1 MERIA
6 RASLRNRSF
15 VALVC
20 VVAAILGGISIASM
34 RQELIPQVELPAV
47 SIIAVSP
54 GATAEQ
60 MNERVAVPVERQMA
74 TLPDVKET
82 TANSS
87 SSYSM
92 ITVELD
98 YGTEIS
104 RATSKIEQAI
114 SRVEDSF
121 PEGTTTQVASGGTS
135 DIPLAMIGATSSGDP
150 LQMAENVRSAV
161 LPQLEK
167 IEGVASAQ
175 LIGAPEQQVSIS
187 LDMEK
192 AAAAGVTPTALQDAL
207 DANGLAIP
215 VGTVAGDGHTLDVTV
230 GQKIDS
236 LDALREI
243 PVLTE
248 DPIVQ
253 DPLAEDPFAEEPFAG
268 DPLAED
274 PFGDDS
280 VAGVQDSVPLGQV
293 ATVELV
299 GKEAALTARINGEAA
314 VAIIIFPTA
323 NANIVDTSRA
333 VNETLDELSAMV
345 GGDSDF
351 TMIFDQA
358 PFITTSIS
366 ALAEEGGMGLV
377 MAVVVI
383 LLFLVSLRSTLVTA
397 ISIPLSLLL
406 AFIGMF
412 AAGYSL
418 NMLTLSALTIT
429 IGRVVDDSIVVI
441 ENIKRHLEYG
451 EPKRRAILTAVG
463 EVASAI
469 TASTIV
475 TCLVFVPIGMVSG
488 MVGELFK
495 PFAFTVVLAM
505 AASLLVAL
513 TIVPVL
519 AYWFLRPSK
528 AARSVE
534 ESVRAVHTVDD
545 VLSERPAREA
555 IARAR
560 ALIEQQREAAEAK
573 EDRSWLRRAYRPAL
587 RGSQKH
593 PVITLV
599 AAVAILAAS
608 GALYPM
614 LKVNLLGDT
623 GQNMVQLS
631 QEAPAGTDM
640 PGLVERA
647 AVAEEALMGVAGV
660 ETVATTIGGAG
671 MGQSASSISYVVTTA
686 EGADQEA
693 LGKKLEEVLAE
704 KSSGDRVA
712 LADMTAMASSTMDI
726 NIVANT
732 EETLQQANAVLLE
745 ALQGVEGSKEVTS
758 NLVAEQPSVK
768 VTVNRAAA
776 ATLGLSEND
785 VVGLISSQLVTPS
798 IGQITLNNIDTDIY
812 IALADPVTSLADL
825 QNMQIL
831 GMPIS
836 QLATVEEVDV
846 VPSVVTINGQK
857 TATISVVPENSD
869 ELGAVKDAVARVV
882 DNTELPEGAITTQA
896 GAAAQIDDVFGQL
909 GLALAGAILLI
920 YVVLVWIF
928 KSLSQPLVLLVS
940 IPFAAIGAFLALFLT
955 GTPLGISALVG
966 LLMLTGV
973 VVTNAIV
980 LIDLI
985 NQYRRNGMDMDEAI
999 DMGSQRRLRPIV
1011 MTAVATIAA
1020 LIPMALGIT
1029 GHAGFISQ
1037 PLAVTVIG
1045 GLLSSTALTLILLPV
1060 LYRLTQKRS
1069 VRAAE
1074 GEDWDEAIHAII
1086 AGEQEAPVDADVA
1099 AGGTEESAARAPSS
1113 VAGGADR
1120 PVRGRGRAQRSA
1132 SRRSRFFGRRR

>member
-20 VVAAILGGISIASM
+20 IVAAILGGISIGSM

-47 SIIAVSP
+47 SVIAVSP

-60 MNERVAVPVERQMA
+60 MNERVAVPIEREMA
-74 TLPDVKET
+74 TLPEVKET
-82 TANSS
+82 TTNSS
-87 SSYSM
+87 SSYAM

-98 YGTEIS
+98 YGTELS
-104 RATSKIEQAI
+104 RATSKIEQSI
-114 SRVEDSF
+114 SSVESTF
-121 PEGTTTQVASGGTS
+121 PEDTTTQVASGGSS
-135 DIPLAMIGATSSGDP
+135 DIPLMMLGVTSSGDP
-150 LQMAENVRSAV
+150 LETAENVRSSV

-167 IEGVASAQ
+167 IDGVASAQ

-187 LDMEK
+187 LNMEQ
-192 AAAAGVTPTALQDAL
+192 AAALGVSPTALQDAL
-207 DANGLAIP
+207 DANGLSVP
-215 VGTVAGDGHTLDVTV
+215 VGTVAGDGRTLDVTV

-236 LDALREI
+236 LDALRAI
-243 PVLTE
+243 PILTE
-248 DPIVQ
+248 DPATGEQ
-253 DPLAEDPFAEEPFAG
+253 G
-268 DPLAED
+268 
-274 PFGDDS
+274 
-280 VAGVQDSVPLGQV
+280 SVPLGDI
-293 ATVELV
+293 ATVDLQ
-299 GKEAALTARINGEAA
+299 GKDAELTARIDGESA

-323 NANIVDTSRA
+323 NANIVDTSQA
-333 VNETLDELSAMV
+333 VNDTLGDLKGLV
-345 GGDSDF
+345 GGDSNF
-351 TMIFDQA
+351 TVIFDQA
-358 PFITTSIS
+358 PFITTSIT
-366 ALAEEGGMGLV
+366 ALAEEGGMGLI
-377 MAVVVI
+377 MAVAVI
-383 LLFLVSLRSTLVTA
+383 LLFLVSMRSTLVTA

-406 AFIGMF
+406 AFIGMYM
-412 AAGYSL
+412 AGYSL

-475 TCLVFVPIGMVSG
+475 TCLVFLPIGMVSG

-505 AASLLVAL
+505 AASLVVAL
-513 TIVPVL
+513 TIIPVL

-528 AARSVE
+528 TARKVE
-534 ESVRAVHTVDD
+534 DAVQAVRAVGDTLD
-545 VLSERPAREA
+545 ERPARDT
-555 IARAR
+555 IAKAR
-560 ALIEQQREAAEAK
+560 KLIEEQREAAEAK
-573 EDRSWLRRAYRPAL
+573 EERSWLRRAYRPVL

-608 GALYPM
+608 GALYPL

-640 PGLVERA
+640 AGLVERA
-647 AVAEEALMGVAGV
+647 AVAEEALGDVAGV

-671 MGQSASSISYVVTTA
+671 IGQSASSISYVVTTA

-693 LGKKLEEVLAE
+693 LSEKLESVLAE
-704 KSSGDRVA
+704 NSSGDQTA
-712 LADMTAMASSTMDI
+712 LADMAALSSNNIDI
-726 NIVANT
+726 NIVANN
-732 EETLQQANAVLLE
+732 EETLQQANDVLLDR
-745 ALQGVEGSKEVTS
+745 LQGVEGSKSVTS
-758 NLVAEQPSVK
+758 NLTLEQPSVK
-768 VTVNRAAA
+768 ITVNREAA

-785 VVGLISSQLVTPS
+785 VVGMIASQMVAPS
-798 IGQITLNNIDTDIY
+798 IGQITINNIDTEIY
-812 IALADPVTSLADL
+812 AELADPVTSLEDL
-825 QNMQIL
+825 QNMQIM
-831 GMPIS
+831 GMPIGL
-836 QLATVEEVDV
+836 LATVEEVNV

-857 TATISVVPENSD
+857 TATISVIPEDSD
-869 ELGAVKDAVARVV
+869 ELGLVKDSVAEIV
-882 DNTELPEGAITTQA
+882 DNTDLPEGAITAQA

-909 GLALAGAILLI
+909 GMALAGAILLM

-985 NQYRRNGMDMDEAI
+985 NQYRRRGMDMDEAI
-999 DMGSQRRLRPIV
+999 DLGAQRRLRPIV

-1045 GLLSSTALTLILLPV
+1045 GLISSTALTLILLPV
-1060 LYRLTQKRS
+1060 LYRLTQKRA
-1069 VRAAE
+1069 VKAAE
-1074 GEDWDEAIHAII
+1074 EEELDEAVSALLS
-1086 AGEQEAPVDADVA
+1086 GEADVLVGADGGREA
-1099 AGGTEESAARAPSS
+1099 AADQNNEAARR
-1113 VAGGADR
+1113 AGGAASANTAESTEADTAN
-1120 PVRGRGRAQRSA
+1120 GRASA
-1132 SRRSRFFGRRR
+1132 RKRRGHARRKGGRFRLFGRRR

>member
-1 MERIA
+1 MWDRRAKLNPMERIA

-20 VVAAILGGISIASM
+20 IVAAILGGISIGSM

-74 TLPDVKET
+74 TLPEVQET
-82 TANSS
+82 TTNSS

-98 YGTEIS
+98 YGTELS

-121 PEGTTTQVASGGTS
+121 PEGTTTQVASGGSS

-150 LQMAENVRSAV
+150 LETAENVRSAV

-187 LDMEK
+187 LNMEQ
-192 AAAAGVTPTALQDAL
+192 AAALGVSPTALQDAM
-207 DANGLAIP
+207 DANGLAVP
-215 VGTVAGDGHTLDVTV
+215 VGTVAGDGYTLDVTV

-236 LDALREI
+236 LDALRAI

-248 DPIVQ
+248 NPVTGEQ
-253 DPLAEDPFAEEPFAG
+253 G
-268 DPLAED
+268 
-274 PFGDDS
+274 
-280 VAGVQDSVPLGQV
+280 SVPLGQIAAV
-293 ATVELV
+293 DLV
-299 GKEAALTARINGEAA
+299 GKEAALTARINGESA
-314 VAIIIFPTA
+314 VAIIVFPTA

-333 VNETLDELSAMV
+333 VNDTLDDLKGLV
-345 GGDSDF
+345 GGEAEF

-358 PFITTSIS
+358 PFITTSIT
-366 ALAEEGGMGLV
+366 ALAEEGGMGLI
-377 MAVVVI
+377 MAVAVI

-406 AFIGMF
+406 AFIGMYV
-412 AAGYSL
+412 AGYSL

-451 EPKRRAILTAVG
+451 EPKRKAILTAVG

-475 TCLVFVPIGMVSG
+475 TCLVFVPIGLVSG

-505 AASLLVAL
+505 AASLVVAL
-513 TIVPVL
+513 TIIPVL

-534 ESVRAVHTVDD
+534 DAVQAVRAVGETLH
-545 VLSERPAREA
+545 ERPAQET
-555 IARAR
+555 ITKARK
-560 ALIEQQREAAEAK
+560 LIEEQRETAEAK
-573 EDRSWLRRAYRPAL
+573 EDRSLLRRAYRPVL

-593 PVITLV
+593 PIVTLI

-640 PGLVERA
+640 EGLVERA
-647 AVAEEALMGVAGV
+647 TAAEAALMDVAGV

-686 EGADQEA
+686 EGADQEE
-693 LGKKLEEVLAE
+693 LGRKLESVLAAH
-704 KSSGDRVA
+704 SSGDQTA
-712 LADMTAMASSTMDI
+712 LADMTALASNTIDI
-726 NIVANT
+726 NIVANN
-732 EETLQQANAVLLE
+732 EETLQQANDVLLE
-745 ALQGVEGSKEVTS
+745 ALQGVAGSKEVTS

-768 VTVNRAAA
+768 ITVNREAAA
-776 ATLGLSEND
+776 ILGLSEND
-785 VVGLISSQLVTPS
+785 VVGLIASQMVAPS

-812 IALADPVTSLADL
+812 VKLADPVVSLADL
-825 QNMQIL
+825 QNMQIM

-836 QLATVEEVDV
+836 QLATVEEVNV
-846 VPSVVTINGQK
+846 VPTVVTINGQK

-869 ELGAVKDAVARVV
+869 ELGTVKDAVEEIV
-882 DNTELPEGAITTQA
+882 DNAELPQGAITTQA

-909 GLALAGAILLI
+909 GLALAGAVLLI

-985 NQYRRNGMDMDEAI
+985 NQYRRKDMGMDEAI
-999 DMGSQRRLRPIV
+999 DLGAQRRLRPIV

-1045 GLLSSTALTLILLPV
+1045 GLISSTALTLVLLPV
-1060 LYRLTQKRS
+1060 LYRLTQKRA
-1069 VRAAE
+1069 VKVAE
-1074 GEDWDEAIHAII
+1074 EEELDEAVASII
-1086 AGEQEAPVDADVA
+1086 SGEQDALVDATAEANSSNANGGKPLQEPNDGA
-1099 AGGTEESAARAPSS
+1099 PSTSAGAGGRSTSS
-1113 VAGGADR
+1113 GNRGGS
-1120 PVRGRGRAQRSA
+1120 GRK
-1132 SRRSRFFGRRR
+1132 SRRFRLFGRKK